1 MYSASEAINRF
12 ERDAPRPWE
21 LNGGIGL
28 GYSQSFSIAR
38 RTFLASIGGHQHWTV
53 DAVLSNARAVEHLID
68 LPAVAKSR
76 LNGGFAREG
85 APENFCQ
92 RPSGQGRYFQFAG
105 RRSRRSPSP
114 DARTAGDQ
122 PIAA

>member
-12 ERDAPRPWE
+12 GDVDAPRPWE

-76 LNGGFAREG
+76 LNVRV
-85 APENFCQ
+85 
-92 RPSGQGRYFQFAG
+92 RPG
-105 RRSRRSPSP
+105 RSPREFLSATVRSGSILP
-114 DARTAGDQ
+114 VRRTEKLPSTVARRANGR
-122 PIAA
+122 